1 MELTFEQVRVLA
13 ALIEKEITTP
23 EYYPLTLK
31 ALTAACNQKSNRE
44 PVVQFDDALIQF
56 TLTELRD
63 KGLIWR
69 VGGPGTRVD
78 KYEQRL
84 TEKLSF
90 DRHQTAIMCE
100 LMLRG
105 PQTMGELKGHGSRMY
120 PFSHNI
126 QLETALE
133 NLQQHAQGPLI
144 AQLEKRPGQ
153 KEPRYTHLFCGMPEI
168 TDDPLPT
175 IKSSPTKIAEL
186 EARIE
191 ALEAAFERFRA
202 QFE

>member
-1 MELTFEQVRVLA
+1 
-13 ALIEKEITTP
+13 
-23 EYYPLTLK
+23 
-31 ALTAACNQKSNRE
+31 
-44 PVVQFDDALIQF
+44 
-56 TLTELRD
+56 
-63 KGLIWR
+63 
-69 VGGPGTRVD
+69 
-78 KYEQRL
+78 
-84 TEKLSF
+84 
-90 DRHQTAIMCE
+90 
-100 LMLRG
+100 MLRG